1 MNYVF
6 LVDPKSNPLTA
17 LQVDNAIKPNYP
29 QVQASTVA
37 CYTIPWLVIVHTE
50 GELSPQERDDIQ
62 SILDNLDPPK
72 EELTR

>member
-1 MNYVF
+1 MNYAF

-37 CYTIPWLVIVHTE
+37 GYTIPWLVIVHTE
-50 GELSPQERDDIQ
+50 GELSEQELQAIQ
-62 SILDNLDPPK
+62 VILDNLDHP
-72 EELTR
+72 

>member
-1 MNYVF
+1 MNYAF

-37 CYTIPWLVIVHTE
+37 GYTIPWIVIVHTE
-50 GELSPQERDDIQ
+50 GELSEQERQDIQ
-62 SILDNLDPPK
+62 GILDNLDPS
-72 EELTR
+72 